1 MDFDDQLIAQLNA
14 PEHRTPTPPPPPQ
27 DATTTSTPP
36 TNPTTTPSLPRPT
49 MTAKDGESYYIKP
62 IPSGL
67 RAPSLSSL
75 MQLCHTHT
83 LHHGFDVVKKAGVK
97 PTSSKNGKKTIVP
110 NAAYYKW
117 HITCVLGG
125 KPKNT
130 RHLTEEQRR
139 RDKGSLKMGCPSRV
153 WAWAVERGEPD
164 GAWEIRWGDTDPALH
179 NHPPVDVRT
188 LPNHR
193 RRAREV
199 DGVAEAIKEIAASGV
214 GRKEGLQKL
223 RSLYPDGLFS
233 EKDVAN
239 ELQKYKLQLKQQK
252 AAEEEE
258 QGGGGEGDE
267 GQEEDMED
275 VDEAELQLQQQLQA
289 QTQRDHQHQLQQL
302 QQQQPQMQQPSMQH
316 QPQMQHQTQ
325 HQHQQHQHIFTPGVP
340 GYW

>member
-1 MDFDDQLIAQLNA
+1 
-14 PEHRTPTPPPPPQ
+14 
-27 DATTTSTPP
+27 
-36 TNPTTTPSLPRPT
+36 
-49 MTAKDGESYYIKP
+49 
-62 IPSGL
+62 
-67 RAPSLSSL
+67 
-75 MQLCHTHT
+75 
-83 LHHGFDVVKKAGVK
+83 
-97 PTSSKNGKKTIVP
+97 
-110 NAAYYKW
+110 
-117 HITCVLGG
+117 
-125 KPKNT
+125 
-130 RHLTEEQRR
+130 
-139 RDKGSLKMGCPSRV
+139 MGCPSRV

-252 AAEEEE
+252 AVEEEE
-258 QGGGGEGDE
+258 QGGGGEGDK
-267 GQEEDMED
+267 GQEEDMGD
-275 VDEAELQLQQQLQA
+275 VDEAEMQLQQQLQA

-302 QQQQPQMQQPSMQH
+302 SQQQPQMQQPSMQH
-316 QPQMQHQTQ
+316 QPQMQHQIQ

>member
-14 PEHRTPTPPPPPQ
+14 PEHRTPTPPPPQ
-27 DATTTSTPP
+27 DATTISTPP
-36 TNPTTTPSLPRPT
+36 PNPTTTPSLPRPT

-110 NAAYYKW
+110 NAA
-117 HITCVLGG
+117 
-125 KPKNT
+125 
-130 RHLTEEQRR
+130 
-139 RDKGSLKMGCPSRV
+139 
-153 WAWAVERGEPD
+153 
-164 GAWEIRWGDTDPALH
+164 
-179 NHPPVDVRT
+179 
-188 LPNHR
+188 
-193 RRAREV
+193 
-199 DGVAEAIKEIAASGV
+199 
-214 GRKEGLQKL
+214 
-223 RSLYPDGLFS
+223 

-267 GQEEDMED
+267 GQEENMED
-275 VDEAELQLQQQLQA
+275 VDEAEMQLQQQLQA

-302 QQQQPQMQQPSMQH
+302 QQQPQMQL
-316 QPQMQHQTQ
+316 PQMQHQSQMQQQPQ
-325 HQHQQHQHIFTPGVP
+325 HQHQQHQHIFTPGVS

>member
-110 NAAYYKW
+110 NAA
-117 HITCVLGG
+117 
-125 KPKNT
+125 
-130 RHLTEEQRR
+130 
-139 RDKGSLKMGCPSRV
+139 
-153 WAWAVERGEPD
+153 
-164 GAWEIRWGDTDPALH
+164 
-179 NHPPVDVRT
+179 
-188 LPNHR
+188 